1 MEPHRRRPY
10 NERLPWFFRCPVDRL
25 TARQL
30 FDLTAEHL
38 DLRWVGG
45 LRGEGRTMEA
55 VPVQGRRTSWVG
67 YLNIIYP
74 NRVQIVGGEELS
86 WLDGLESRQRWKTI
100 QKILAQEP
108 TALLV
113 SKNQTVPGDLLEAAE
128 EAGTPLWVSARSGH
142 EILTWLRYLLARR
155 LAPQATLHGVF
166 MEVYSIGVLITGDAG
181 TGKSELALELI
192 TRGHRLVADDAPEFT
207 RISPD
212 LIDGSCPEILQDLL
226 EVRGLGV
233 LDVRQMFGH
242 TAVKLSKYLRLI
254 LHLTTPTSDSAA
266 DAMTR
271 LTGDVGYREVLEMQ
285 VPMLTIPVA
294 PGRNLAVLAEAAV
307 RSHLLRSKGIDPAQ
321 SFIDRQAHQM
331 RQLPPW

>member
-1 MEPHRRRPY
+1 ME
-10 NERLPWFFRCPVDRL
+10 RL

-30 FDLTAEHL
+30 FDQTSDHL
-38 DLRWVGG
+38 ALRWLAG
-45 LRGEGRTMEA
+45 LRGESRAIDAPRHGS
-55 VPVQGRRTSWVG
+55 RRASLVG

-74 NRVQIVGGEELS
+74 NDVQVVGTEELAY
-86 WLDGLESRQRWKTI
+86 LDGLDSRLRWKTI
-100 QKILAQEP
+100 QKILAHKP
-108 TALLV
+108 AALLIT
-113 SKNQTVPGDLLEAAE
+113 KDQTVPGDLREAADE
-128 EAGTPLWVSARSGH
+128 TDTPLWVSARRGH
-142 EILTWLRYLLARR
+142 EILTWLQYLLARQ
-155 LAPQATLHGVF
+155 LARQATLHGVF
-166 MEVYSIGVLITGDAG
+166 LEVYSIGVLITGDPG

-242 TAVKLSKYLRLI
+242 TAVKQSKYLRLI
-254 LHLTTPTSDSAA
+254 LHLKTLPGSEAV

-271 LTGDVGYREVLEMQ
+271 LTGDVSYRDVLDMQ

-321 SFIDRQAHQM
+321 TFMDRQAHRM

>member
-1 MEPHRRRPY
+1 M
-10 NERLPWFFRCPVDRL
+10 DRL

-30 FDLTAEHL
+30 FDQTSERLA
-38 DLRWVGG
+38 LRWVAG
-45 LRGEGRTMEA
+45 LRGESRVIEPGKS
-55 VPVQGRRTSWVG
+55 GSRRPSLVG

-74 NRVQIVGGEELS
+74 NRVQIIGSEELAY
-86 WLDGLESRQRWKTI
+86 LDGLESKQRWKAV
-100 QKILAQEP
+100 QKVVAQKP
-108 TALLV
+108 TVLLV
-113 SKNQTVPGDLLEAAE
+113 SKDQAVPGDLREAAE
-128 EAGTPLWVSARSGH
+128 ESDTPLWVSARRGH
-142 EILTWLRYLLARR
+142 EILTWLQYYLARK
-155 LAPQATLHGVF
+155 LARQATLHGVF
-166 MEVYSIGVLITGDAG
+166 LEVYSIGVLVTGDAG

-212 LIDGSCPEILQDLL
+212 VIDGSCPEILQDLL

-242 TAVKLSKYLRLI
+242 TAVKQSKYLRLI
-254 LHLTTPTSDSAA
+254 LHLKTLADGEHV

-271 LTGDVGYREVLEMQ
+271 LAGDVSYREVLDMKM
-285 VPMLTIPVA
+285 PMLTIPVA

-307 RSHLLRSKGIDPAQ
+307 RSHMLRSKGIDPAQ
-321 SFIDRQAHQM
+321 TFIDRQAHQM